1 MAEKSQKK
9 SEDDR
14 VDDHSSFSGPSNG
27 ADDMSMSGHLTIST
41 SNDTDEA
48 ENRYFGRSENRN
60 VRNFKGLVFLVLFL
74 VTLAVCVVIFY
85 LTRQGQQHEFEAS

>member
-1 MAEKSQKK
+1 MTEQSQKK
-9 SEDDR
+9 GQDDY
-14 VDDHSSFSGPSNG
+14 VDDNSSLSPSSNG
-27 ADDMSMSGHLTIST
+27 AEDMSTSGHLTIST
-41 SNDTDEA
+41 SNDTDDA